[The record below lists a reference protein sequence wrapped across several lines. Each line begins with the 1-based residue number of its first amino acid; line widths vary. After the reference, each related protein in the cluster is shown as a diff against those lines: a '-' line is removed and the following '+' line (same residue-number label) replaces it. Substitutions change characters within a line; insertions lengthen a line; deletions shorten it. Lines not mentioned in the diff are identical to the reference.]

1 MHSTIKIQIF
11 NIFLQL
17 SRMKYVLLA
26 CSHAL
31 YYIPFI
37 IYVHKCD
44 LNNCA
49 NYCTFYTLFV

>member
-1 MHSTIKIQIF
+1 MQIF